1 MITTITIASISAA
14 LITLI
19 LAIIL
24 IFSSKIFKVETDE
37 RVAEL
42 TEILPGANCGGC
54 GFPGCAQFAKALVD
68 EKAPLDG
75 CSVGG
80 ADTASKVA
88 NYLGKVAPPQK
99 ERTRAYIF
107 CHGHEGIAKTNKV
120 YNGAE
125 TCVSKTARTSV
136 PTDGGRVFFLH
147 RGGFFRLCPRILENG
162 TPCRASQ

>member
-19 LAIIL
+19 LAVIL
-24 IFSSKIFKVETDE
+24 IFSSKMFKVEVDE
-37 RVAEL
+37 RVTEL

-88 NYLGKVAPPQK
+88 NYLGKVA
-99 ERTRAYIF
+99 
-107 CHGHEGIAKTNKV
+107 
-120 YNGAE
+120 
-125 TCVSKTARTSV
+125 
-136 PTDGGRVFFLH
+136 
-147 RGGFFRLCPRILENG
+147 
-162 TPCRASQ
+162 

>member
-88 NYLGKVAPPQK
+88 NYLGKSCASSK
-99 ERTRAYIF
+99 REN
-107 CHGHEGIAKTNKV
+107 ESV
-120 YNGAE
+120 Y
-125 TCVSKTARTSV
+125 
-136 PTDGGRVFFLH
+136 FLSWTW
-147 RGGFFRLCPRILENG
+147 RNR
-162 TPCRASQ
+162 